1 MSINKG
7 QGELERII
15 LLMKYDNRMT
25 LSENVEITNE
35 QWEQIKAGLTPY
47 YEKAKSVVKSAIK
60 DPKTAIKKG
69 IGAAIKGAYDNPA
82 ALGTAF
88 GSPSLGLTLTVAKN
102 WNDIRE
108 YFENAD
114 SHDWLTLI
122 ELTTLGLAMIPT
134 PASPFLFAISTAA
147 GVADAYVY
155 YKEGDKYM
163 AGLMLVL
170 SVIPGGELA
179 KTMKGSKTFL
189 KKGSSYVSKILK
201 RAKSGKTLSE
211 IEQQELKEVSENF
224 VKESGPIKKLFN
236 KNLRKSIAAKLASK
250 SPKYL
255 VNILARIK
263 KLYGKFYLTKF
274 SKLILQVGGSAYSF
288 DKIYLF
294 VNRDYALNQE
304 NLDDRTRNELR
315 MMVNSLLGYEDEV
328 NEYLLLTT
336 KEAMM
341 NMINSG
347 VNPLEIEVTES
358 PEEYFDTAIK
368 NFENEINNEGQ
379 TTEEGEPA
387 QTEQTP
393 SVMSTSPT
401 LDDVVSKKINP
412 STSKPFVIKKGQKG
426 DSVGEVQ
433 KLLDYLS
440 DDYGNIL
447 RRGMDETESGV
458 DSKFGPNTFDAIKK
472 FQEDNGLKIDGIV
485 GSETLTKLKELT
497 K

>member
-1 MSINKG
+1 MNLKKG
-7 QGELERII
+7 EEELNRVI
-15 LLMKYDNRMT
+15 LLMKYDNTMT
-25 LSENVEITNE
+25 LSENVEVTTE

-47 YEKAKSVVKSAIK
+47 YQKAKSLV
-60 DPKTAIKKG
+60 KKG

-82 ALGTAF
+82 ILGSVL
-88 GSPSLGLTLTVAKN
+88 GSPSVGIGLSVAKN
-102 WNDIRE
+102 WNDIKE

-189 KKGSSYVSKILK
+189 KKGSSYVSKLLK
-201 RAKSGKTLSE
+201 KSKSGKVLSE

-236 KNLRKSIAAKLASK
+236 KNLKKSIATKLASK

-255 VNILARIK
+255 VNVLVRIK

-274 SKLILQVGGSAYSF
+274 SKLILKVGGSAYSF

-315 MMVNSLLGYEDEV
+315 MMVNSLLGFEDEV

-336 KEAMM
+336 KDAMIE
-341 NMINSG
+341 MINSG

-358 PEEYFDTAIK
+358 PEEYFGTAIK
-368 NFENEINNEGQ
+368 NFENEINTEEQ
-379 TTEEGEPA
+379 TTEEGEPS

-393 SVMSTSPT
+393 SVTSTSPT
-401 LDDVVSKKINP
+401 FDDVTSKKINP
-412 STSKPFVIKKGQKG
+412 VTNKPFVIKRGQKG
-426 DSVGEVQ
+426 DSVGEIQ

-472 FQEDNGLKIDGIV
+472 FQEDNRLKIDGIV
-485 GSETLTKLKELT
+485 GPETLTKLKELT